1 MKESKQSNIRIPYA
15 SFPFRSPGR
24 QAARQ
29 QIDAL
34 GSKILI
40 FISIAPSLWNTYFYS
55 REIKLRHEYEKDQCY
70 ITPPS
75 IGYQRKSALF
85 GKDNAFFMNKTEQRS
100 L

>member
-24 QAARQ
+24 QAVRQ

-40 FISIAPSLWNTYFYS
+40 YKYCSVVVEYLLLFKENQTAS
-55 REIKLRHEYEKDQCY
+55 RI
-70 ITPPS
+70 
-75 IGYQRKSALF
+75 
-85 GKDNAFFMNKTEQRS
+85 
-100 L
+100 